1 MRYVLLVSLVLA
13 CVFSPVTS
21 DAGTF
26 MVGTKYWHAN
36 WDSAVLDWFEKDIG
50 GGFKT
55 LGVELQSDIDTGSGY
70 LAGPIFSYQT
80 DDGNVAVS
88 LAPMLFSSFS
98 QDWTGKA
105 GAMDLVTNVDTERMD
120 IDFAIIYSLAEHQN
134 KFSLFKYSKIFLG
147 YKYQTINY
155 DLRLTYTTMMPRAFD
170 YELDAQVHM
179 PTLGLGLVYPAFDK
193 LAIGFQAGLGLAL
206 IDLEMKDPDGSTF
219 DISPKTS
226 ISYNTEIT
234 VTYKPIDNL
243 IVQWGY
249 RYQIWYLTARSPQ
262 HWRETESED
271 ITHGPTISFLY
282 IF

>member
-1 MRYVLLVSLVLA
+1 MRYVLLLSLVLA
-13 CVFSPVTS
+13 CAFSPVTS
-21 DAGTF
+21 NAGTF
-26 MVGTKYWHAN
+26 MVGTKYWHAD
-36 WDSAVLDWFEKDIG
+36 WDSAILDWFEKDIG

-80 DDGNVAVS
+80 DDGNLAVS

-105 GAMDLVTNVDTERMD
+105 GAMDLVTKVDTERTD
-120 IDFAIIYSLAEHQN
+120 IDFAIIYSLAEHQD
-134 KFSLFKYSKIFLG
+134 KFSLFKYLKIFLG
-147 YKYQTINY
+147 YKYQTIIY
-155 DLRLTYTTMMPRAFD
+155 DLKLSYTTMAPRDF
-170 YELDAQVHM
+170 YYKLDAEIHM
-179 PTLGLGLVYPAFDK
+179 PTIGLGLVYPAFDK
-193 LAIGFQAGLGLAL
+193 LAIGFQTGLGLAL

-226 ISYNTEIT
+226 ISYNNEIT

-243 IVQWGY
+243 IIQWGY

-282 IF
+282 LF